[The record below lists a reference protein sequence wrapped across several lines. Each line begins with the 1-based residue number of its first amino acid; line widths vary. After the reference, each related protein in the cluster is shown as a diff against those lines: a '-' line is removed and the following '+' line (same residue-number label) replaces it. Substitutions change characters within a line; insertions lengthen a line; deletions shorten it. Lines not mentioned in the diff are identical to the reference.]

1 MPLKIFRSGMIMK
14 RNLLKSIQVGAS
26 LMILNLLMPV
36 AQADLILQPTAI
48 TPTTLPA
55 TLSAEPMPS
64 DASIERLVQVL
75 HINTQI
81 DTILAKQQ
89 QMNQAISQI
98 PEITPA
104 TKPRGW
110 GIKKWGEKKQ
120 YDVQQVLGK
129 YSKIIAQG
137 NDPEA
142 QRQQILQAYK
152 FAAKQHFT
160 QAEVNAQLAF
170 YDTPMGQQILA
181 KQSLVTQDYLEKAAP
196 VLIGE
201 LPNNIEKVL
210 PNLQKD
216 LEKIFN

>member
-1 MPLKIFRSGMIMK
+1 MSI
-14 RNLLKSIQVGAS
+14 LLGSFCHV
-26 LMILNLLMPV
+26 L
-36 AQADLILQPTAI
+36 
-48 TPTTLPA
+48 
-55 TLSAEPMPS
+55 
-64 DASIERLVQVL
+64 RQVL

-196 VLIGE
+196 VVIGE